1 MRFSLL
7 RLLFLL
13 CALYALSGCGK
24 KGYLYL
30 PDPAE
35 PAPATVQSTQPAD
48 KP

>member
-30 PDPAE
+30 PVPAE

>member
-1 MRFSLL
+1 MQFSLL

-24 KGYLYL
+24 KGVLYL
-30 PDPAE
+30 PDPAL
-35 PAPATVQSTQPAD
+35 PAPPSIQSTQPVN

>member
-1 MRFSLL
+1 MQFSLL
-7 RLLFLL
+7 RLMFLL
-13 CALYALSGCGK
+13 CALSVLSGCGK

-30 PDPAE
+30 PDPDE